1 MLVLISDARFLKFFF
16 PLKTEVHLGGSL
28 SGHQLLQMSCWLLVT
43 ALYVVFNSNVS
54 QLLFRFL
61 CYHQLNRSLG
71 LSREKQMEASF
82 RKRNSHAENPPY
94 PDDSVNIPSFLPLH
108 CFFTSLVGARYT
120 AM

>member
-1 MLVLISDARFLKFFF
+1 MQNMLVLISDARFKKFFF

-82 RKRNSHAENPPY
+82 RKRNSRTENPLLW
-94 PDDSVNIPSFLPLH
+94 VLPELGRGGVGGGS
-108 CFFTSLVGARYT
+108 SLWWW
-120 AM
+120 